1 MRSPIKNGKTGFV
14 RDVLTLS
21 RGIFAAQVIAAGMSF
36 VLTRLYT
43 AEDFG
48 EFALF
53 AAALG
58 MIGRISCLK
67 YDMAIAI
74 AHNRAQALELFC
86 LCLLLTSLMSVLV
99 MLALPLAARMLAM
112 RGTRAL
118 CLLNF
123 IPAGYF

>member
-1 MRSPIKNGKTGFV
+1 MRSPIKNAKTGFV
-14 RDVLTLS
+14 QDVLTLS

-58 MIGRISCLK
+58 MIGDLMPEVR
-67 YDMAIAI
+67 
-74 AHNRAQALELFC
+74 HGNRHRAQPGRRSSCSAVPSAAC
-86 LCLLLTSLMSVLV
+86 SSSVL
-99 MLALPLAARMLAM
+99 
-112 RGTRAL
+112 
-118 CLLNF
+118 
-123 IPAGYF
+123 